1 MYGNGVLMNGIV
13 IIKMLLQVAAFGA
26 TTAVGSQVVGC
37 GDLEVVHRC
46 GAVLGSPILMLAVLR
61 VASAIIGALT
71 TATILVFVLS
81 AMAG

>member
-13 IIKMLLQVAAFGA
+13 IIKMLLQMAAFGA
-26 TTAVGSQVVGC
+26 TTEVGGQI
-37 GDLEVVHRC
+37 LEVVHRC